1 MKRYLVPL
9 LLAFLFV
16 FEGLFAQLWP
26 ADWFNGDYI
35 FVPRFL
41 IIALLFLSIY
51 GSMKHGIVYGFIFG
65 LMFDMVY
72 TEIIGIYLFMFPL
85 AVYIFWNIMRLVDT
99 NIVVVSVVA
108 IICVALLESGVYLM
122 NLLIH
127 IANMDF
133 SSFAKIR
140 LIPTLI
146 LNFSFILLFAYP
158 FKRQFEKFADSLR
171 ND

>member
-1 MKRYLVPL
+1 
-9 LLAFLFV
+9 V

-26 ADWFNGDYI
+26 GNWFGGDYI

-41 IIALLFLSIY
+41 IMAIFFLTIY
-51 GSMKHGIVYGFIFG
+51 GSMKHGIIYGFIFG
-65 LMFDMVY
+65 MMFDVVY

-85 AVYIFWNIMRLVDT
+85 AAYIFWNIMRIVDT
-99 NIVVVSVVA
+99 NIVVVSVVS
-108 IICVALLESGVYLM
+108 IMCVAFLESGVYLM

-133 SSFAKIR
+133 SSFARIR
-140 LIPTLI
+140 MIPTLI
-146 LNFSFILLFAYP
+146 LNLSFILLFAYP